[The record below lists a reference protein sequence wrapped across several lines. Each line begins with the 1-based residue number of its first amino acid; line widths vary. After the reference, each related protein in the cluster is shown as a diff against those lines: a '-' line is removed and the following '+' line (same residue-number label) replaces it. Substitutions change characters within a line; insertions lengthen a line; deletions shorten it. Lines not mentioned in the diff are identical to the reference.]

1 MAPLR
6 SLLCFALYA
15 LAEARPPTSRTL
27 SKRADNTTD
36 SLTDVEQKELFDLHE
51 KLVDI
56 PSISGE
62 EAEATDFLEEYLSEL
77 GYYVEKIEVEES
89 RHNVFAYPEELKND
103 GSWPEVLITSHIDTV
118 GPFIPFERRERNG
131 TVYHY
136 GRGTVDAKG
145 CIAAQII
152 AAHKFFESHSEK
164 TPSLGMLFVVG
175 EETGGDGM
183 KAFAEH
189 ASNATFKAGVFGEPT
204 EGNLAEAHKGSYRF
218 DLKVEGVAA
227 HSAYPWLGVSAIN
240 WLVEAVVAV
249 NKAEEALPW
258 SDLLGNSTVNVG
270 QIAGGVA
277 SNVVPESANASASIR
292 IADGKPEEIKE
303 IFETA
308 VQPVIDRASADGA
321 NLTITFANYTYGAQ
335 ILDTDVL
342 GLDTA
347 VMQYGTDIPSL
358 PQVDKRYLYGT
369 GSIHVAH
376 SVNEE
381 LSQDE
386 LVQMA
391 EAYGMILK
399 QVLEA

>member
-1 MAPLR
+1 
-6 SLLCFALYA
+6 
-15 LAEARPPTSRTL
+15 
-27 SKRADNTTD
+27 
-36 SLTDVEQKELFDLHE
+36 
-51 KLVDI
+51 
-56 PSISGE
+56 
-62 EAEATDFLEEYLSEL
+62 
-77 GYYVEKIEVEES
+77 
-89 RHNVFAYPEELKND
+89 
-103 GSWPEVLITSHIDTV
+103 
-118 GPFIPFERRERNG
+118 
-131 TVYHY
+131 
-136 GRGTVDAKG
+136 
-145 CIAAQII
+145 
-152 AAHKFFESHSEK
+152 
-164 TPSLGMLFVVG
+164 MLFVVG

-183 KAFAEH
+183 KAFAKH

-204 EGNLAEAHKGSYRF
+204 EGNLAQAHKGSYRF

-240 WLVEAVVAV
+240 WLIEAIVAV

-258 SDLLGNSTVNVG
+258 SNLLGNSTVNVG

-308 VQPVIDRASADGA
+308 VRPVIDRAAADGA
-321 NLTITFANYTYGAQ
+321 NLTITFANATYGAQ
-335 ILDTDVL
+335 MLDTDVP
-342 GLDTA
+342 GLHTA

-358 PQVDKRYLYGT
+358 PQVEKRYLYGT

-381 LSQDE
+381 LSQAE

-391 EAYGMILK
+391 EAYGMILR
-399 QVLEA
+399 QVLDA